1 MSVFFSYMI
10 LGLSLSAP
18 IGPINAAQL
27 DKGIKNGFWHSWM
40 FGIGAVF
47 ADIFYM
53 LLVYLGVVHFLNTPF
68 MQTFLWL
75 FGAFVLI
82 YTGFE
87 SIMNASKV
95 TISNA
100 RSEDTIPKTMFA
112 GFIMSVSNPMTIL
125 FWLGIYGSILVKAA
139 ADDNGSGHI
148 FLYSLAV
155 IAGVLIWDLFM
166 AALGS
171 IFRRY
176 LSQRGL
182 SIISIVSG
190 LSLIVFG
197 IYFGIR
203 ALTLLYPLVF

>member
-1 MSVFFSYMI
+1 MSVFLSYMI
-10 LGLSLSAP
+10 LGFSLSAP

-40 FGIGAVF
+40 FGVGAVF

-53 LLVYLGVVHFLNTPF
+53 ILVYLGVVHFLSTPF

-87 SIMNASKV
+87 SIMNASKI
-95 TISNA
+95 TISSA
-100 RSEDTIPKTMFA
+100 RSEDSIPKTMFS

-139 ADDNGSGHI
+139 ADDNSSGHI

-155 IAGVLIWDLFM
+155 IAGVVLWDLFM

-171 IFRRY
+171 FFRKY

-182 SIISIVSG
+182 SIISIISG
-190 LSLIVFG
+190 VSLIAFG

-203 ALTLLYPLVF
+203 ALTLLYPLLF